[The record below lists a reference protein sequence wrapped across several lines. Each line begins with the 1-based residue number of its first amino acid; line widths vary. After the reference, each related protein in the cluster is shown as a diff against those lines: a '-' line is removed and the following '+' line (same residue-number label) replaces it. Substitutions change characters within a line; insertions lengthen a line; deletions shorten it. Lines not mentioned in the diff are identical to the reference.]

1 MSEKHTHLCRF
12 CQSNVLNNSLQYYC
26 EECGTSCCS
35 ECLNEEKFDYFICQ
49 DCDSKNIEIREDGSK
64 LCKECGKENV
74 VWTTQRLKS
83 CPKCHSHH
91 IINIYEKKEE
101 LEQKFLELIK
111 ETRNFVQPIR
121 SINTKLNS
129 LRQRLKNLRD
139 PPIKCYHYPNMEA
152 ELLDLFKLE
161 HYAKNSL
168 LEKINIHFKQLS
180 LNKEYFFD
188 IYRQPNSNIKIIQ
201 GILENLHRSYDSI
214 NEFMMQNINL
224 ILEKSEKIEINLHLV
239 TKIEE
244 LFNTYKKFL
253 NLADNEKPVY
263 AIKTKLANGLNND
276 DKFKKNNG
284 ILFITNYDLSFVHE
298 YGLIKK
304 KQETIFKAPV
314 NDLISVKERGRIF
327 KKLMLAFSYGK
338 YEFSLPAKTIPKII
352 EYILL
357 ARNFEENAIYDSF
370 SGNRLEKIELDLH
383 DLISFIEQGINTFF
397 SSKCQYNK
405 NSNHTDNRGYEVIH
419 SYKKTYGGY
428 PHSHNQGQSHPWAQA
443 PSQEP
448 PSYHA
453 NTHGQ
458 NLRANY
464 EENDYYS
471 QNIYNP
477 YNYQNYAPQSYDKP
491 EYSNRRNN
499 YNQTPS
505 YDDRNILM
513 KKLEKSQKYGQP
525 MPPQEAPVGLGGLFG
540 EKPAVK
546 PDYQEFNKN
555 HISDMFNSNN
565 YANNSAYNS
574 NNDSYGYKDNK
585 QEKLMNLNK
594 EKYGLKQTLKKLD
607 AKFDQ
612 GIISEVDYFRTF
624 KNLQKDIYLIESK
637 INTLSANLDEEQTT
651 RRNNKYFS

>member
-1 MSEKHTHLCRF
+1 MSDKNAQLCRF
-12 CQSNVLNNSLQYYC
+12 CQSNMNNNMQYYC
-26 EECGTSCCS
+26 EECGASCCS

-49 DCDSKNIEIREDGSK
+49 DCDSKNVEIRDDGTK
-64 LCKECGKENV
+64 LCKECGNENV

-111 ETRNFVQPIR
+111 ETRDFVQPIR
-121 SINTKLNS
+121 SINIKLNS
-129 LRQRLKNLRD
+129 LRQRLKKARD

-152 ELLDLFKLE
+152 ELLDLFKL
-161 HYAKNSL
+161 YLYMKSSL
-168 LEKINIHFKQLS
+168 LEKINIHFRQLS
-180 LNKEYFFD
+180 LNREYFFD

-201 GILENLHRSYDSI
+201 GILENLHRSFDSI
-214 NEFMMQNINL
+214 NEFTTQNINL
-224 ILEKSEKIEINLHLV
+224 IAEKMEKIDRNLQIV
-239 TKIEE
+239 NKIEE
-244 LFNTYKKFL
+244 LFTTYKKFL

-263 AIKTKLANGLNND
+263 AIKTKLTNGLNSD

-298 YGLIKK
+298 YGILKK

-314 NDLISVKERGRIF
+314 DDLISVKERGRIF

-357 ARNFEENAIYDSF
+357 ARNFEENTIFDSF
-370 SGNRLEKIELDLH
+370 SANRLEKIELDLH
-383 DLISFIEQGINTFF
+383 DLISFIEQGINSFF

-405 NSNHTDNRGYEVIH
+405 KSTYTENRGYEVIH
-419 SYKKTYGGY
+419 SYKNANGGY
-428 PHSHNQGQSHPWAQA
+428 PHNQNKGHSHQWTQQ

-453 NTHGQ
+453 SAHGQ
-458 NLRANY
+458 NWRNDY
-464 EENDYYS
+464 QEKDYYS

-477 YNYQNYAPQSYDKP
+477 YNYQNYAPQSYEEP
-491 EYSNRRNN
+491 QYSNRRPS
-499 YNQTPS
+499 YNQHAP
-505 YDDRNILM
+505 YDERNILM

-525 MPPQEAPVGLGGLFG
+525 MPPQEAPVGIGGLFG
-540 EKPAVK
+540 ENPVKK

-555 HISDMFNSNN
+555 HLSDMFNSNN

-574 NNDSYGYKDNK
+574 PNNSYEYSDNK
-585 QEKLMNLNK
+585 QEKLMNLKK

-637 INTLSANLDEEQTT
+637 MNALSANIDEEQSV